1 MCVIL
6 IFLDNQIQ
14 FKEEAK
20 VIKSMKILKNIIVDQ
35 GQITFLNKIF
45 IKILFIRR
53 KIINMNNI
61 GIINTINKG
70 IINPTEIIIHIT
82 EANHS
87 KSTKREN
94 QPL

>member
-6 IFLDNQIQ
+6 IFLDNQIK

-20 VIKSMKILKNIIVDQ
+20 VIESMKIHTNIIVDQ
-35 GQITFLNKIF
+35 GQITFIGQNC
-45 IKILFIRR
+45 IKILFKRR
-53 KIINMNNI
+53 KIINLNNI
-61 GIINTINKG
+61 GIINIINKG

-87 KSTKREN
+87 KSTKKEN
-94 QPL
+94 QVH

>member
-53 KIINMNNI
+53 ISVNSKQVEYRKELTKQKKIM
-61 GIINTINKG
+61 K
-70 IINPTEIIIHIT
+70 
-82 EANHS
+82 
-87 KSTKREN
+87 
-94 QPL
+94 Q